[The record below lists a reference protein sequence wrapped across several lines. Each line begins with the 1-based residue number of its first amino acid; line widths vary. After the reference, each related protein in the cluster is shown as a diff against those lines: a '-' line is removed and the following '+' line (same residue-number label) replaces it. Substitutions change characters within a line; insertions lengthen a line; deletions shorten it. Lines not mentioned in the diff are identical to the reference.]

1 MYSRLAKIFQRREIP
16 EHTRTLYEKNKNLP
30 DLVQGMDRLK
40 TENEIEF
47 NRLKEEILLLEEEE
61 EQLIRQIK
69 EGSEGRRKKFALQTI
84 QRYRKQMENLERRM
98 AIYDQNIMLHLTLIG
113 KILDL
118 EAMELKGVDEKTIED
133 ILLDFETRLE
143 HYLDTDVESLAQ
155 STASQAFVTEQ
166 ERELSALE
174 KEILGEIKSTKE
186 HPPLKQKEREL
197 LEE

>member
-1 MYSRLAKIFQRREIP
+1 MMYSRLAKIFQRREIP
-16 EHTRTLYEKNKNLP
+16 EHTRTLYEKTKNFS

-61 EQLIRQIK
+61 EQLVRQIK
-69 EGSEGRRKKFALQTI
+69 EGLEGRRKKFALQTI
-84 QRYRKQMENLERRM
+84 QRCRKQMENLERRM
-98 AIYDQNIMLHLTLIG
+98 SIYDQNIMLHLTLIG

-118 EAMELKGVDEKTIED
+118 EAMELKGVDEKTIEN

-143 HYLDTDVESLAQ
+143 HYLDTDVEGLQ
-155 STASQAFVTEQ
+155 ESTASQAFIAEQ
-166 ERELSALE
+166 ERELSDLE
-174 KEILGEIKSTKE
+174 KEILGESPKKSV
-186 HPPLKQKEREL
+186 HPLPQKEREL

>member
-133 ILLDFETRLE
+133 I
-143 HYLDTDVESLAQ
+143 
-155 STASQAFVTEQ
+155 
-166 ERELSALE
+166 
-174 KEILGEIKSTKE
+174 
-186 HPPLKQKEREL
+186 
-197 LEE
+197 